1 MIALNLSI
9 RDEAYEKVIYLINS
23 LPKQDVQILKK
34 NIIEEIDPASLP
46 KDDFDYMSKKDLEE
60 IDKLLADAKKDGFE
74 NLKSFDELKD
84 EL

>member
-34 NIIEEIDPASLP
+34 NIIEEIDPTSLP
-46 KDDFDYMSKKDLEE
+46 KDDFDYISKNELEK
-60 IDKLLADAKKDGFE
+60 IDELLADAKKEGFR

>member
-9 RDEAYEKVIYLINS
+9 RDEAYEKVIYLLNS

-34 NIIEEIDPASLP
+34 NFIEEIDPTSLP
-46 KDDFDYMSKKDLEE
+46 KDNFDYMSKKELEK
-60 IDKLLADAKKDGFE
+60 IDKLLADAKKEGFE